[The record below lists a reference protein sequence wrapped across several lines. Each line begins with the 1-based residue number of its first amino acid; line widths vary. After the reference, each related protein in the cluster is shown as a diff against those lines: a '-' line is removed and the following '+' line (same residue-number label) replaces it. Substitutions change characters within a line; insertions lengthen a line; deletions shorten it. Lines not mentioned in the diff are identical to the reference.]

1 MLELH
6 RTLVTPKGVFGTLSL
21 EGVPLCVTCENP
33 WKDNKPIESCI
44 PAGTYQCSA
53 HNGTKYKNV
62 WVLNNV
68 PNRSAILIHAGN
80 SEGDTSGC
88 ILVGKYFANF
98 NGTPGVAASKET
110 LDFLRSKLS
119 NDFYMKILWPR
130 GFNP

>member
-6 RTLVTPKGVFGTLSL
+6 RTLVTSKGVFGTLSL
-21 EGVPLCVTCENP
+21 DGIPLCVTCENP

-44 PAGTYQCSA
+44 PAGTYHCSS

-68 PNRSAILIHAGN
+68 PNRSAILIHSGN
-80 SEGDTSGC
+80 TEKDVDGC
-88 ILVGKYFANF
+88 ILVGKYFADF

-110 LDFLRSKLS
+110 LDLLRIKLS
-119 NDFYMKILWPR
+119 NDFYLKILWPR
-130 GFNP
+130 GFSV